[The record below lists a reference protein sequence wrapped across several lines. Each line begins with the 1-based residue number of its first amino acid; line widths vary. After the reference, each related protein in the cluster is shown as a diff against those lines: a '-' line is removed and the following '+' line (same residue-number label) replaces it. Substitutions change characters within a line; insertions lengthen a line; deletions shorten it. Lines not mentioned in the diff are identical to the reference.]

1 MDATNDK
8 IVTQFNSWTL
18 LKIQLH
24 ITPPRDVYF
33 REKEIWWASLGCN
46 IGFEQDGKHNR
57 FERPILVLKKFNKH
71 VLWSVP
77 LTSQNKTG
85 RYYRNIE
92 YKGKRSTI
100 ILSQLR
106 LISSKRLLRK
116 IGVLSKEQFEEVK
129 QIVKSFL

>member
-1 MDATNDK
+1 M
-8 IVTQFNSWTL
+8 VTQFHRWTV

-24 ITPPRDVYF
+24 TSPQREIYF

-57 FERPILVLKKFNKH
+57 FERPILVLRKFNKH
-71 VLWSVP
+71 TLWSLP
-77 LTSQNKTG
+77 FTSRNKTCK
-85 RYYRNIE
+85 YYYQLE
-92 YKGKRSTI
+92 YKGRNSAI

-116 IGVLSKEQFEEVK
+116 VGIVSKEHFEEVK
-129 QIVKSFL
+129 KRIKDLL